1 MIMANQLKLEQV
13 NPKHTALLVI
23 DPQYDLCSEY
33 LPNGAKTPLAK
44 MSDEAGIEPPAYSY
58 ELYPAVLS
66 KLQPLLKAAR
76 AANVL
81 VVYTQATRLIEA
93 RTPWRRDYLGKI
105 YRVDPTQVTIPIF
118 SVPGTPGWEFV
129 EEVKPQSGDVIIQK
143 FRQSAF
149 IGTPMERLL
158 KNQNIKTLIFT
169 GCQTDCCVES
179 TLRDAA
185 LGFDYFCVLVEDCIA
200 SFNVEIHEA
209 QMKIM
214 KRHFDVV
221 SSEELIQLWQLTF

>member
-1 MIMANQLKLEQV
+1 MTPKIDFELV
-13 NPKHTALLVI
+13 NPKHSAILVI

-33 LPNGAKTPLAK
+33 LPNGEKTPLAK
-44 MSDEAGIEPPAYSY
+44 MSDAAGISPPAYDYS
-58 ELYPAVLS
+58 LYPGVLS

-76 AANVL
+76 AVNVL

-93 RTPWRRDYLGKI
+93 RTLWRQGYLAKI
-105 YRVDPTQVTIPIF
+105 YRVDPTKVTIPIF

-129 EEVKPQSGDVIIQK
+129 KEVKPHPGDVVIQK
-143 FRQSAF
+143 SRQSAF
-149 IGTPMERLL
+149 IGTPLELLL
-158 KNQNIKTLIFT
+158 KNQNIKTLVFT

-179 TLRDAA
+179 TLRDAS

-200 SFNVEIHEA
+200 SFNVEMHEA

-214 KRHFDVV
+214 KSHFDTVH
-221 SSEELIQLWQLTF
+221 SKTLIELWNS